1 MVCLQAD
8 ILMMAEFISA
18 QSCRTVSQLTA
29 HAYVITIMKQ
39 HNRSASGRQSA

>member
-8 ILMMAEFISA
+8 ILMMAELISA

-29 HAYVITIMKQ
+29 QTYVITLIQQ
-39 HNRSASGRQSA
+39 HNRSSSGRQSA